1 MERRNPRFTD
11 PALGQTLRYLGTPNK
26 RFSDLQFGMASLGG
40 SPLYKPIA
48 EALFFRAIDTLIL
61 RGIAR
66 ETPATAKQR
75 YIYGQKAQSL
85 GFAKKGLFKG
95 FGRC

>member
-11 PALGQTLRYLGTPNK
+11 PALGQTNK

-66 ETPATAKQR
+66 ETPATAIDT